1 MAKNSVTTLAM
12 TVKVKFSL
20 TTYNRTTVTMIA
32 GKEIISAKIVAA
44 VIILV
49 VEVLGW
55 LPLAAASFNLSTT
68 LFQNLSLL

>member
-32 GKEIISAKIVAA
+32 GKEIHQVSKTTFALIAFKKI
-44 VIILV
+44 
-49 VEVLGW
+49 
-55 LPLAAASFNLSTT
+55 NLLLKTITCFST
-68 LFQNLSLL
+68 